1 MLLWFIHL
9 DGKAYPL
16 VASWEKVHGRH
27 TCEIFQVKKC
37 LHGTLHLTENRQARN
52 LLYFFQNL
60 EAISSL
66 MSNATLD
73 SQSFYV
79 TSFSCRG
86 GSLGPSVLKL
96 QDGAPWY
103 KSYFHPLCCVPPYPV
118 ILETHVF
125 NDFLSSIFSVLS
137 GVPIIWILNGPGL
150 ILIFSFL
157 FSPFF
162 GLFAKFQLPTLVL
175 NV

>member
-125 NDFLSSIFSVLS
+125 NDFLFYFLCSFWSSYYLNIEWSWSDPNLFISFFSIFRV
-137 GVPIIWILNGPGL
+137 IC
-150 ILIFSFL
+150 
-157 FSPFF
+157 
-162 GLFAKFQLPTLVL
+162 
-175 NV
+175 